1 MDNVEF
7 FSFSN
12 CYRFQSIQFY
22 GCDWMW
28 QYLCLVG
35 PPNVV
40 SRITPSRVNR
50 TILETVSNIKN
61 IFFSEK
67 KNQSYPYHLSLT
79 MPFRF
84 PVKFEIPKHAHL
96 NARVLRDQFKRLQVA
111 EHEVTRNALKYIA
124 RNEELPARARVEAQ
138 LQLASM
144 PKYTSAIQI
153 KDRCVASGNAKSVIR
168 DFKLNRT
175 EFRNRARAGL
185 IPGVK
190 VASW

>member
-1 MDNVEF
+1 
-7 FSFSN
+7 
-12 CYRFQSIQFY
+12 
-22 GCDWMW
+22 
-28 QYLCLVG
+28 
-35 PPNVV
+35 
-40 SRITPSRVNR
+40 
-50 TILETVSNIKN
+50 
-61 IFFSEK
+61 
-67 KNQSYPYHLSLT
+67 

-124 RNEELPARARVEAQ
+124 RNEELPARARVEPQ

>member
-1 MDNVEF
+1 
-7 FSFSN
+7 
-12 CYRFQSIQFY
+12 
-22 GCDWMW
+22 
-28 QYLCLVG
+28 
-35 PPNVV
+35 
-40 SRITPSRVNR
+40 
-50 TILETVSNIKN
+50 
-61 IFFSEK
+61 
-67 KNQSYPYHLSLT
+67 

-111 EHEVTRNALKYIA
+111 EHEVTRNALKFIA

-168 DFKLNRT
+168 DFKLNRI

>member
-1 MDNVEF
+1 
-7 FSFSN
+7 
-12 CYRFQSIQFY
+12 
-22 GCDWMW
+22 
-28 QYLCLVG
+28 
-35 PPNVV
+35 
-40 SRITPSRVNR
+40 
-50 TILETVSNIKN
+50 
-61 IFFSEK
+61 
-67 KNQSYPYHLSLT
+67 

-138 LQLASM
+138 LQL
-144 PKYTSAIQI
+144 
-153 KDRCVASGNAKSVIR
+153 NAKSVIR